1 MTIPADLTD
10 VENAIAAWVMG
21 ASGLD
26 ADHVQWAD
34 QGLPRPAGPWI
45 SLKVISDDSAGAW
58 TDVEDAAEPQDGAE
72 IRHVARELVRQVLS
86 VQCFAGAALGVASA
100 IALLRKVRGKIAL
113 PEAAE
118 VLKDGGVGVGTVG
131 PIRNVGAARAG
142 AFEPRASM
150 DVVIFLASEEEELG
164 TYIEQAGADGTVI
177 S

>member
-1 MTIPADLTD
+1 MPIPADMTAT
-10 VENAIAAWVMG
+10 ENAIAAWVRN

-34 QGLPRPAGPWI
+34 QGMPRPSGPWI
-45 SLKVISDDSAGAW
+45 SLKVINDDSAGAW
-58 TDVEDAAEPQDGAE
+58 TDVEDAPEPQDGAE

-100 IALLRKVRGKIAL
+100 IALLRKVRGKLGL
-113 PEAAE
+113 PETSE
-118 VLKDGGVGVGTVG
+118 GLKEGGVGVGTIS